1 MSRHDG
7 PFRLHAVL
15 IVSPSLFTLID
26 LRRVLSFLLA
36 VALLLPQFA
45 GAAPLSLSP
54 FSASAP
60 AVSMAFC
67 CQDDTVKMHVDAGN
81 DVTPVTEAQSNGDT
95 DPLSGDQSFEMDKIS
110 APIAAQWRVT
120 AFLWG
125 GDYLAVLVP
134 DPIFSFDRPPR

>member
-1 MSRHDG
+1 MFV
-7 PFRLHAVL
+7 PPLL
-15 IVSPSLFTLID
+15 PLID
-26 LRRVLSFLLA
+26 LRRILSFLLA
-36 VALLLPQFA
+36 VALLLPQFS
-45 GAAPLSLSP
+45 GAAPLALSP

-81 DVTPVTEAQSNGDT
+81 DVAPVTEAQSNGDT

-110 APIAAQWRVT
+110 APLAAQWRVT

-125 GDYLAVLVP
+125 GDYRAVLVP